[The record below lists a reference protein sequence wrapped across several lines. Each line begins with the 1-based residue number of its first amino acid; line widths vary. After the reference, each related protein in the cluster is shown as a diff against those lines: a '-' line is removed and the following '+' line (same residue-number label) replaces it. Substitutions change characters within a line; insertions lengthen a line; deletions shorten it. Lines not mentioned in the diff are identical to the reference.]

1 MDALTKI
8 RIKISMPI
16 LMVSAFVVGVWLLQQ
31 QPSLPSLSSLPWLI
45 VTACFFIF
53 IFFKFS
59 QFSRNLKRVSILL
72 LVSLF
77 GFFYAAS
84 FATWR
89 LSDELPHAWEQKD
102 IEVEGVVA
110 SMVERNGYAERLR
123 FDVERVITTAAQVP
137 QHITLNYYQES
148 NQRHGWQQSTTTI
161 DSANLIN
168 SSTFQAGQR
177 WRLTVRL
184 KRPHTTYNPNGYDFE
199 AWALAQNIRAMGY
212 IRNQN
217 DMKKLADFVWQP
229 RYMIEYCREKVGGR
243 ITQTLANQP
252 YAGVIRALVVGDHS
266 QISANEWEV
275 YLHTGT
281 NHLMSISGLHITMLA
296 GLAFSLI
303 AFCWRRFPRLVL
315 MLPTRKA
322 AVIGSV
328 FVALLY
334 ACLAGLSVPT
344 QRTLIMLMTFS
355 VALLLNKRV
364 PMSYVLTVAVLLVVL
379 LDPWAIIAPG
389 FWLSFSAVAFITYTV
404 VNRLRVR
411 HWLIEAVNTQWSVT
425 LGLLPFL
432 IAMFGQASI
441 ISPVANALAI
451 PIISLLV
458 VPLAIIGALLPFD
471 FILHGAQQILDVC
484 MIGLN
489 WLASSSMATWQQAAP
504 PSWTIAV
511 SILGVLW
518 LMLPRGF
525 PQRWLGGLLIL
536 PMLFVKPAQLEQ
548 GEMQVT
554 VLDVGQGLSV
564 VVKTAAHM
572 MVYDTGRKYNDE
584 NDAGS
589 QIVLPYLRSQGVKQ
603 LNAMVISHDDSDH
616 SGGAAS
622 LLAQMPIGWVAS
634 SYAMPDNQNAIA
646 KQSVQKQLKCYSGQR
661 WVWDAVK
668 FEVLYPQVESYQ
680 DAAFKDNNRSCVIK
694 VTSRFGSLL
703 LTGDIEAQAE
713 QILLENQ
720 AEKLRSDVMIA
731 PHHGSKT
738 SSTDALIQATNAKQ
752 VIFTVGYLNRFK
764 HPKPEVMKRYEANGA
779 VLYRSDVDG
788 AVIIDFTEE
797 DPLKINTWRALHRQY
812 WHD

>member
-1 MDALTKI
+1 ML
-8 RIKISMPI
+8 I
-16 LMVSAFVVGVWLLQQ
+16 LSVSAFVAGVWLLQQ
-31 QPSLPSLSSLPWLI
+31 QSNLPSLSLLFWLVTSVSLFTFVLS
-45 VTACFFIF
+45 
-53 IFFKFS
+53 KFT
-59 QFSRNLKRVSILL
+59 QFPPQLKRLMMLL
-72 LVSLF
+72 AVGLF

-84 FATWR
+84 FATFR
-89 LSDELPHAWEQKD
+89 LSDELPKGWEQKN
-102 IEVEGVVA
+102 IEVEGVVS
-110 SMVERNGYAERLR
+110 SMAERNAYGERFR
-123 FDVERVITTAAQVP
+123 FDVERVITSTALEQTVP
-137 QHITLNYYQES
+137 KHITLNYYQK
-148 NQRHGWQQSTTTI
+148 NAWQAAAPI
-161 DSANLIN
+161 DSAYLLRP
-168 SSTFQAGQR
+168 STFKAGQR
-177 WRLTVRL
+177 WRFTVRL

-217 DMKKLADFVWQP
+217 DMEKLADFVWRP

-243 ITQTLANQP
+243 ITQALANQP

-266 QISANEWEV
+266 QISATEWEV
-275 YLHTGT
+275 YLRTGT

-303 AFCWRRFPRLVL
+303 AFYWRRFPRLVL
-315 MLPTRKA
+315 IMPTRKA

-344 QRTLIMLMTFS
+344 QRTLIMLTTFA

-364 PMSYVLTVAVLLVVL
+364 SMSYVLTVAVLLVVL
-379 LDPWAIIAPG
+379 LDPWAVIAPG
-389 FWLSFSAVAFITYTV
+389 FWLSFSAVAFITYAV

-411 HWLIEAVNTQWSVT
+411 HWLAEAVNTQWSVT

-432 IAMFGQASI
+432 ILMFGQASV
-441 ISPVANALAI
+441 ISPIANALAI

-471 FILHGAQQILDVC
+471 FVLHGAQQILEVC

-489 WLASSSMATWQQAAP
+489 WLASSEMATWQQAAP
-504 PSWTIAV
+504 PGWTIAL

-536 PMLFVKPAQLEQ
+536 PMLFVSSAQLAQ

-564 VVKTAAHM
+564 VIKTATHS

-589 QIVLPYLRSQGVKQ
+589 QLILPYLRSQGIKH
-603 LNAMVISHDDSDH
+603 LDAMVISHDDSDH

-634 SYAMPDNQNAIA
+634 SYTMPNGENALA
-646 KQSVQKQLKCYSGQR
+646 KQLPPKQFKCFAGQR

-668 FEVLYPQVESYQ
+668 FEVLYPQEDSYQ
-680 DAAFKDNNRSCVIK
+680 DVDIKDNNRSCVIK
-694 VTSRFGSLL
+694 VTSHFGALL

-720 AEKLRSDVMIA
+720 ADKLKSDVMIA

-738 SSTDALIQATNAKQ
+738 SSTDALIEAVNVKH

-764 HPKPEVMKRYEANGA
+764 HPKPEIINRYQSNGA
-779 VLYRSDVDG
+779 TRYRSDHHGALIVD
-788 AVIIDFTEE
+788 FMRES
-797 DPLKINTWRALHRQY
+797 PLQINAWRTVYRRY
-812 WHD
+812 WHDDFL

>member
-1 MDALTKI
+1 MQ
-8 RIKISMPI
+8 I
-16 LMVSAFVVGVWLLQQ
+16 LLVSAFVAGVWLLQQ
-31 QPSLPSLSSLPWLI
+31 QSNLPSLSLFFWLVTSVSLFTFVLS
-45 VTACFFIF
+45 
-53 IFFKFS
+53 KFT
-59 QFSRNLKRVSILL
+59 QFSPQLKRLMMLL
-72 LVSLF
+72 AVGLF

-84 FATWR
+84 FATFR
-89 LSDELPHAWEQKD
+89 LSDELPKGWEQKN
-102 IEVEGVVA
+102 IEVEGVVS
-110 SMVERNGYAERLR
+110 SMAERNAYGEQFR
-123 FDVERVITTAAQVP
+123 FDVERVITSTALEQTVP
-137 QHITLNYYQES
+137 KHITLNYYQK
-148 NQRHGWQQSTTTI
+148 NAWQAAAPI
-161 DSANLIN
+161 DSAYLLRP
-168 SSTFQAGQR
+168 STFKAGQR
-177 WRLTVRL
+177 WRFTVRL

-217 DMKKLADFVWQP
+217 DMEKLADFVWRP

-243 ITQTLANQP
+243 ITQALANQP

-266 QISANEWEV
+266 QISATEWEV
-275 YLHTGT
+275 YLRTGT

-303 AFCWRRFPRLVL
+303 AFYWCRFPRLVL
-315 MLPTRKA
+315 IMPTRKA

-344 QRTLIMLMTFS
+344 QRTLIMLTTFA

-364 PMSYVLTVAVLLVVL
+364 SMSYVLTVAVLLVVL
-379 LDPWAIIAPG
+379 LDPWAVIAPG
-389 FWLSFSAVAFITYTV
+389 FWLSFSAVAFITYAV
-404 VNRLRVR
+404 VNRLRAK
-411 HWLIEAVNTQWSVT
+411 HWLAEAVNTQWSVT

-432 IAMFGQASI
+432 ILMFGQASV

-471 FILHGAQQILDVC
+471 FVLHGAQQILEVC

-489 WLASSSMATWQQAAP
+489 WLASSEMATWQQAAP
-504 PSWTIAV
+504 PAWTIAL

-536 PMLFVKPAQLEQ
+536 PMLFVSPAQLAQ

-564 VVKTAAHM
+564 VIKTATHS
-572 MVYDTGRKYNDE
+572 MVYDTGRKYNEE

-589 QIVLPYLRSQGVKQ
+589 QLILPYLRSQGIKH
-603 LNAMVISHDDSDH
+603 LDAMVISHDDSDH

-634 SYAMPDNQNAIA
+634 SYTMPNNENALA
-646 KQSVQKQLKCYSGQR
+646 KQSMPKQLKCYAGQR
-661 WVWDAVK
+661 WIWDAVK
-668 FEVLYPQVESYQ
+668 FEVLYPQEDSYQ
-680 DAAFKDNNRSCVIK
+680 DA
-694 VTSRFGSLL
+694 
-703 LTGDIEAQAE
+703 DI
-713 QILLENQ
+713 
-720 AEKLRSDVMIA
+720 
-731 PHHGSKT
+731 
-738 SSTDALIQATNAKQ
+738 
-752 VIFTVGYLNRFK
+752 
-764 HPKPEVMKRYEANGA
+764 
-779 VLYRSDVDG
+779 
-788 AVIIDFTEE
+788 
-797 DPLKINTWRALHRQY
+797 
-812 WHD
+812 

>member
-1 MDALTKI
+1 ML
-8 RIKISMPI
+8 I
-16 LMVSAFVVGVWLLQQ
+16 LSVSAFVAGVWLLQQ
-31 QPSLPSLSSLPWLI
+31 QSNLPSLSLLFWLVTSVSLFTFVLS
-45 VTACFFIF
+45 
-53 IFFKFS
+53 KFT
-59 QFSRNLKRVSILL
+59 QFPPQLKRLMMLL
-72 LVSLF
+72 AVGLF

-84 FATWR
+84 FATFR
-89 LSDELPHAWEQKD
+89 LSDELPKGWEQKN
-102 IEVEGVVA
+102 IEVEGVVS
-110 SMVERNGYAERLR
+110 SMAERNAYGERFR
-123 FDVERVITTAAQVP
+123 FDVERVITSTALEQTVP
-137 QHITLNYYQES
+137 KHITLNYYQK
-148 NQRHGWQQSTTTI
+148 NAWQAAAPI
-161 DSANLIN
+161 DSAYLLRP
-168 SSTFQAGQR
+168 STFKAGQR
-177 WRLTVRL
+177 WRFTVRL

-217 DMKKLADFVWQP
+217 DMEKLADFVWRP

-243 ITQTLANQP
+243 ITQALANQP

-266 QISANEWEV
+266 QISATEWEV
-275 YLHTGT
+275 YLRTGT

-303 AFCWRRFPRLVL
+303 AFYWRRFPRLVL
-315 MLPTRKA
+315 IMPTRKA

-344 QRTLIMLMTFS
+344 QRTLIMLTTFA

-364 PMSYVLTVAVLLVVL
+364 SMSYVLTVAVLLVVL
-379 LDPWAIIAPG
+379 LDPRAVIAPG
-389 FWLSFSAVAFITYTV
+389 FWLSFSAVAFITYAV

-411 HWLIEAVNTQWSVT
+411 HWLAEAVNTQWSVT

-432 IAMFGQASI
+432 ILMFGQASV
-441 ISPVANALAI
+441 ISPIANALAI

-471 FILHGAQQILDVC
+471 FVLHGAQQILEVC

-489 WLASSSMATWQQAAP
+489 WLASSEMATWQQAAP
-504 PSWTIAV
+504 PGWTIAL

-536 PMLFVKPAQLEQ
+536 PMLFVSSAQLAQ

-564 VVKTAAHM
+564 VIKTATHS

-589 QIVLPYLRSQGVKQ
+589 QLILPYLRSQGIKH
-603 LNAMVISHDDSDH
+603 LDAMVISHDDSDH

-634 SYAMPDNQNAIA
+634 SYTMPNGENALA
-646 KQSVQKQLKCYSGQR
+646 KQLPPKQFKCFAGQR

-668 FEVLYPQVESYQ
+668 FEVLYPQEDSYQ
-680 DAAFKDNNRSCVIK
+680 DADIKDNNRSCVIK
-694 VTSRFGSLL
+694 VTSHFGALL

-720 AEKLRSDVMIA
+720 ADKLKSDVMIA

-738 SSTDALIQATNAKQ
+738 SSTDALIEAVNVKH

-764 HPKPEVMKRYEANGA
+764 HPKPEIINRYQSNGA
-779 VLYRSDVDG
+779 TRYRSDHHGALIVD
-788 AVIIDFTEE
+788 FMRES
-797 DPLKINTWRALHRQY
+797 PLQINAWRTVYRRY
-812 WHD
+812 WHDDFL

>member
-1 MDALTKI
+1 ML
-8 RIKISMPI
+8 I
-16 LMVSAFVVGVWLLQQ
+16 LSVSAFVAGVWLLQQ
-31 QPSLPSLSSLPWLI
+31 QSNLPSLSLFFWLVTSVSLFTFVLS
-45 VTACFFIF
+45 
-53 IFFKFS
+53 KFT
-59 QFSRNLKRVSILL
+59 QFSPQLKRLMMLL
-72 LVSLF
+72 AVGLF

-84 FATWR
+84 FATFR
-89 LSDELPHAWEQKD
+89 LSDELPKGWEQKN
-102 IEVEGVVA
+102 IEVEGVVS
-110 SMVERNGYAERLR
+110 SMAERNAYGERFR
-123 FDVERVITTAAQVP
+123 FDVERVITSTALEQTVP
-137 QHITLNYYQES
+137 KHITLNYYQK
-148 NQRHGWQQSTTTI
+148 NAWQAAAPI
-161 DSANLIN
+161 DSAYLLRP
-168 SSTFQAGQR
+168 STFKAGQR
-177 WRLTVRL
+177 WRFTVRL

-217 DMKKLADFVWQP
+217 DMEKLADFVWRP

-243 ITQTLANQP
+243 ITQALANQP

-266 QISANEWEV
+266 QISATEWEV
-275 YLHTGT
+275 YLRTGT

-303 AFCWRRFPRLVL
+303 AFYWCRFPRLVL
-315 MLPTRKA
+315 IMPTRKA

-344 QRTLIMLMTFS
+344 QRTLIMLTTFA

-364 PMSYVLTVAVLLVVL
+364 SMSYVLTVAVLLVVL
-379 LDPWAIIAPG
+379 LDPWAVIAPG
-389 FWLSFSAVAFITYTV
+389 FWLSFSAVAFITYAV

-411 HWLIEAVNTQWSVT
+411 HWLAEAVNTQWSVT

-432 IAMFGQASI
+432 ILMFGQASV

-471 FILHGAQQILDVC
+471 FVLHGAQQILEVC

-489 WLASSSMATWQQAAP
+489 WLASSPIATWQQAAP
-504 PSWTIAV
+504 PAWTIAL

-536 PMLFVKPAQLEQ
+536 PMLFVSPAQLAQ

-564 VVKTAAHM
+564 VIKTATHS

-589 QIVLPYLRSQGVKQ
+589 QIVLPYLRSQGSKY
-603 LNAMVISHDDSDH
+603 LDAMVISHDDSDH

-634 SYAMPDNQNAIA
+634 SYTMPNNENALA
-646 KQSVQKQLKCYSGQR
+646 KQSVPKQLKCYAGQR
-661 WVWDAVK
+661 WIWDEVK
-668 FEVLYPQVESYQ
+668 FEVLYPHLESYQ
-680 DAAFKDNNRSCVIK
+680 DADIKDNNRSCVIK
-694 VTSRFGSLL
+694 VSSHFGTLL

-713 QILLENQ
+713 QTLLESQ
-720 AEKLRSDVMIA
+720 ADKLKSDVMIA

-738 SSTDALIQATNAKQ
+738 SSTDALIEAVNVKHI
-752 VIFTVGYLNRFK
+752 IFTVGYLNRFK
-764 HPKPEVMKRYEANGA
+764 HPKPEIINRYQSNGA
-779 VLYRSDVDG
+779 TRYRSDHDG
-788 AVIIDFTEE
+788 ALIVDFMRESS
-797 DPLKINTWRALHRQY
+797 LQINAWRTVHRRY
-812 WHD
+812 WHDDFL

>member
-1 MDALTKI
+1 
-8 RIKISMPI
+8 
-16 LMVSAFVVGVWLLQQ
+16 
-31 QPSLPSLSSLPWLI
+31 
-45 VTACFFIF
+45 
-53 IFFKFS
+53 
-59 QFSRNLKRVSILL
+59 
-72 LVSLF
+72 
-77 GFFYAAS
+77 
-84 FATWR
+84 
-89 LSDELPHAWEQKD
+89 
-102 IEVEGVVA
+102 
-110 SMVERNGYAERLR
+110 
-123 FDVERVITTAAQVP
+123 
-137 QHITLNYYQES
+137 
-148 NQRHGWQQSTTTI
+148 
-161 DSANLIN
+161 
-168 SSTFQAGQR
+168 
-177 WRLTVRL
+177 
-184 KRPHTTYNPNGYDFE
+184 
-199 AWALAQNIRAMGY
+199 MGY

-217 DMKKLADFVWQP
+217 DMNKLADFVWRP

-243 ITQTLANQP
+243 ITQALANQP

-266 QISANEWEV
+266 QISAIEWEV
-275 YLHTGT
+275 YLRTGT

-315 MLPTRKA
+315 IMPTRKA

-344 QRTLIMLMTFS
+344 QRTLIMLTTFA

-364 PMSYVLTVAVLLVVL
+364 SMSYVLTVAVLIVVL
-379 LDPWAIIAPG
+379 LDPWAVIAPG
-389 FWLSFSAVAFITYTV
+389 FWLSFSAVAFITYAV
-404 VNRLRVR
+404 INRLRVR
-411 HWLIEAVNTQWSVT
+411 HWLAEAVNTQWAVT

-432 IAMFGQASI
+432 ILMFGQASV

-471 FILHGAQQILDVC
+471 FVLHGAQQILEVC

-489 WLASSSMATWQQAAP
+489 WLASSEMATWKQAAP
-504 PSWTIAV
+504 PAWTIAL

-525 PQRWLGGLLIL
+525 PQRWLGGLLVL
-536 PMLFVKPAQLEQ
+536 PMLLVSPTQLAQ

-564 VVKTAAHM
+564 VIKTAAHS
-572 MVYDTGRKYNDE
+572 MVYDTGRKYNEE

-589 QIVLPYLRSQGVKQ
+589 QLILPYLRSQGIKH
-603 LNAMVISHDDSDH
+603 LDAMVISHDDSDH

-634 SYAMPDNQNAIA
+634 SYTMPNSENFMA
-646 KQSVQKQLKCYSGQR
+646 KQSTSKQFKCYAGQH

-668 FEVLYPQVESYQ
+668 FEVLYPQLPSYQ
-680 DAAFKDNNRSCVIK
+680 DANIKDNNRSCVIK

-713 QILLENQ
+713 QILLDNQ
-720 AEKLRSDVMIA
+720 ADKLKSDVMIA

-738 SSTDALIQATNAKQ
+738 SSTDALLQATSAKN
-752 VIFTVGYLNRFK
+752 VIFTVGYLNRFR
-764 HPKPEVMKRYEANGA
+764 HPKPEIMSRYQSNGA
-779 VLYRSDVDG
+779 TLYRSDHDG
-788 AVIIDFTEE
+788 AVIVDFMRERQ
-797 DPLKINTWRALHRQY
+797 LQINAWRIVHHRY
-812 WHD
+812 WHDEFL

>member
-1 MDALTKI
+1 MQ
-8 RIKISMPI
+8 I
-16 LMVSAFVVGVWLLQQ
+16 LLVSAFVAGVWLLQQ
-31 QPSLPSLSSLPWLI
+31 QSNLPSLSLLFWL
-45 VTACFFIF
+45 VASVCLFIF
-53 IFFKFS
+53 VLSKFT
-59 QFSRNLKRVSILL
+59 QFPPQLKRLMMLL
-72 LVSLF
+72 TVGLF

-84 FATWR
+84 FATFR
-89 LSDELPHAWEQKD
+89 LSDELPKAWEQKN
-102 IEVEGVVA
+102 IEVEGVVS
-110 SMVERNGYAERLR
+110 SMAEHNAYGERFR
-123 FDVERVITTAAQVP
+123 FDVERVITSTALEQTVP
-137 QHITLNYYQES
+137 KHITLNSYQK
-148 NQRHGWQQSTTTI
+148 NTWRSTATI
-161 DSANLIN
+161 DSANLLSPSI
-168 SSTFQAGQR
+168 FKAGQR
-177 WRLTVRL
+177 WRFTVRL

-199 AWALAQNIRAMGY
+199 AWALAQNIRGMGY

-217 DMKKLADFVWQP
+217 DMNKLADFVWRP
-229 RYMIEYCREKVGGR
+229 RYMIEYCREKVSER
-243 ITQTLANQP
+243 ITQALANQP

-266 QISANEWEV
+266 QISANEWDV
-275 YLHTGT
+275 YLRTGT

-315 MLPTRKA
+315 IIPTRKA

-344 QRTLIMLMTFS
+344 QRTLMMLTTFA

-364 PMSYVLTVAVLLVVL
+364 PMSSVLTVALLLVVL
-379 LDPWAIIAPG
+379 LDPWAVIAPG
-389 FWLSFSAVAFITYTV
+389 FWLSFSAVAFIAYTV
-404 VNRLRVR
+404 VNRLKIR
-411 HWLIEAVNTQWSVT
+411 HWLIAAVNTQWSVT

-432 IAMFGQASI
+432 ILMFGQASV
-441 ISPVANALAI
+441 ISPVANELAI

-471 FILHGAQQILDVC
+471 FVLHGAQQILEVC

-489 WLASSSMATWQQAAP
+489 WLASSPIATWQQVAP
-504 PSWTIAV
+504 PTWTIAL

-525 PQRWLGGLLIL
+525 PQRWLGGLLVL
-536 PMLFVKPAQLEQ
+536 PMLLASPTQLAQ

-564 VVKTAAHM
+564 AIKTATHS
-572 MVYDTGRKYNDE
+572 MVYDAGRKYNDE

-589 QIVLPYLRSQGVKQ
+589 QIILPYLRSQGIKH
-603 LNAMVISHDDSDH
+603 LDAMVISHDDSDH

-634 SYAMPDNQNAIA
+634 SYMMLNGENFMA
-646 KQSVQKQLKCYSGQR
+646 KQSTPKQSTPKQFKCYAGQQ
-661 WVWDAVK
+661 WVWDLVK
-668 FEVLYPQVESYQ
+668 FEVLYPQLPSYQ
-680 DAAFKDNNRSCVIK
+680 DADIEDNNRSCVIK

-713 QILLENQ
+713 QILLESK
-720 AEKLRSDVMIA
+720 AEKLKTDVMIA

-738 SSTDALIQATNAKQ
+738 SSIEAFIQATAAKQ

-764 HPKPEVMKRYEANGA
+764 HPKPEIINRYETNAA
-779 VLYRSDVDG
+779 TLYRSDHDG
-788 AVIIDFTEE
+788 ALIVDFMRES
-797 DPLKINTWRALHRQY
+797 PLQINALRTVRRRY
-812 WHD
+812 WHDDFL